1 MLKVV
6 IVEDDVQTI
15 ETIQEI
21 LHSHC
26 NDITVVGVAN
36 DIESGLSV
44 IHNVSPDLCLFD
56 INLPGGTSFDIIQN
70 LNNIDFK
77 IIFITAHDKYALKA
91 IKLSALDYLL
101 KPIDPLELIDSVN
114 RASKLIKDK
123 NTELQ
128 INTLRD
134 NIQNKK
140 NESKRIVLK
149 TFESIYLVD
158 IQKIV
163 RCESGGAYTY
173 FYLSDGKKITI
184 SKLLK
189 EYDELLQDQGFFRVH
204 QSHLINLN
212 FIERFDKKAGGTL
225 VMKDGTTVPVSYRKK
240 ESLLKSFEDIS
251 CC

>member
-6 IVEDDVQTI
+6 IVEDDLPTI
-15 ETIQEI
+15 ETITEI
-21 LHSHC
+21 LNSHC
-26 NDITVVGVAN
+26 KDVKVVGIAN
-36 DIESGLSV
+36 DIESGLAV
-44 IHNVSPDLCLFD
+44 IQESSPDLGLFD
-56 INLPGGTSFDIIQN
+56 INLPGGTSFDIIQK
-70 LNNIDFK
+70 LDNINFK

-101 KPIDPLELIDSVN
+101 KPIDPLELIDAVN
-114 RASKLIKDK
+114 HAKELIKDESTK
-123 NTELQ
+123 VQ
-128 INTLRD
+128 INTLRN

-140 NESKRIVLK
+140 SEAKKIVLK

-173 FYLSDGKKITI
+173 FYLNDGKKITI

-189 EYDELLQDQGFFRVH
+189 EYDELLQDYGFFRVH

-212 FIERFDKKAGGTL
+212 YIDRFDKKAGGTL
-225 VMKDGTTVPVSYRKK
+225 IMKDGVCVPVSYRKK